1 MARWRADLSKTVV
14 SLTPNWCEN
23 KGDLLNKSRSNSGAR
38 SPGRRNEA
46 GKLKQV
52 KKIVILLLAV
62 LAIAGPS
69 LARTKRK
76 STRPAAHSSKR
87 VTRSKTYVRRSS
99 ARSNRKSTK
108 VRTSAH
114 STQQGQPAPERYKEI
129 QQSLAEKGYYKGDVN
144 GQWGAEST
152 SALKRFQSE
161 QNLASDGK
169 LNSLSLIA
177 LGLGP
182 KRSLTASAGNRP

>member
-1 MARWRADLSKTVV
+1 MLGERGL
-14 SLTPNWCEN
+14 
-23 KGDLLNKSRSNSGAR
+23 
-38 SPGRRNEA
+38 RNEA

-52 KKIVILLLAV
+52 KKIAMLLLAV
-62 LAIAGPS
+62 LAMAGPS

-76 STRPAAHSSKR
+76 SSRRPAAHSSKR
-87 VTRSKTYVRRSS
+87 VTRSKT
-99 ARSNRKSTK
+99 ARSTRNGAKARPP
-108 VRTSAH
+108 AH
-114 STQQGQPAPERYKEI
+114 SAQQGQPAPERYKEI

-144 GQWGAEST
+144 GQWGAESS

-182 KRSLTASAGNRP
+182 KRSLTASSGSRQ